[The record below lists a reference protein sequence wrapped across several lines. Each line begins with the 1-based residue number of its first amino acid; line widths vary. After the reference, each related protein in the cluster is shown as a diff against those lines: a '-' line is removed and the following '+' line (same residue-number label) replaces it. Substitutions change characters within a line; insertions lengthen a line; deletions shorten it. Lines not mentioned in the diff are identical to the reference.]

1 MNLTGIIAYP
11 ITPFAAT
18 GKGIDLAVLEQ
29 TLNRLI
35 DSDCD
40 AIAPLGSTG
49 ESAYLDWDE
58 WYAVAKHTV
67 DIVNKR
73 VPVVIGI
80 SELTTD
86 MAIKKA
92 QTAAALGADAIM
104 VIPVSYWKLSD
115 SEIFDYYQLIAES
128 MPLPIMVYNNP
139 ATSGVDISP
148 ELMVKMF
155 NQIANVSMVKESSGD
170 IQRMHKIFELSAG
183 QLPFYNG
190 SNPLALEALC
200 AGASGWCTAAP
211 NLLGALPKRL
221 YNSIKQSDLATA
233 QNLFY
238 RQLPLL
244 RFIVA
249 GGLPKTI
256 KAGLETLGVKAGVPR
271 KPLQAASAAELNA
284 LNQYIQDIKMS

>member
-67 DIVNKR
+67 DMVNKR

>member
-67 DIVNKR
+67 DMVNKR

-256 KAGLETLGVKAGVPR
+256 KAGLETLGVNAGVPR

-284 LNQYIQDIKMS
+284 LNQYIQDIQMS